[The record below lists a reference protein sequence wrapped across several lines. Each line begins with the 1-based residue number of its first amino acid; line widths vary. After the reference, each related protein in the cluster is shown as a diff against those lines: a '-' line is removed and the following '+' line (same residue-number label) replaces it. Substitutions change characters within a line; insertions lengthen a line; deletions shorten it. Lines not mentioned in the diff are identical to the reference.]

1 MSNRLA
7 GESERSRLIE
17 RMREDI
23 QHLQQGPPHEYVSL
37 HSIKI
42 DRSDVSSP
50 LKPTN
55 LAKYSTSGATLPR
68 PPSTQE

>member
-23 QHLQQGPPHEYVSL
+23 QNLQQGPPHEHISQ

-42 DRSDVSSP
+42 DKSDLSSP
-50 LKPTN
+50 LKPTQMI
-55 LAKYSTSGATLPR
+55 KYSTSGATLPR
-68 PPSTQE
+68 PASTQ